1 MNRLKPRSAKEK
13 TLPVLIHE
21 LDKLV
26 SEVVR
31 RSSADSEGY
40 FKCITCGR
48 RIHFKDGHCAHFI
61 PRANMATRFNLLNL
75 GAACYEC
82 NVLREDAHLATW
94 AGILGPE
101 RVDYLERE
109 GRSLRKL
116 MRFELE
122 KGIELMTEKLNKL
135 R

>member
-1 MNRLKPRSAKEK
+1 MIKQKS
-13 TLPVLIHE
+13 TSTLIHE
-21 LDKLV
+21 LDRLV

-40 FKCITCGR
+40 FKCITCDKR
-48 RIHFKDGHCAHFI
+48 VYFKDGHCAHFI

-82 NVLREDAHLATW
+82 NVLREDVHLETW
-94 AGILGPE
+94 ARILGPE

-116 MRFELE
+116 MRYELE
-122 KGIELMTEKLNKL
+122 TGIELMKTKLNQL